1 MRLVSWNIR
10 SGGGPGVARV
20 AEVLRS
26 LDADVAVLTETT
38 AKRTPELQ
46 RALRAGGW
54 LHVEATSPPE
64 HEYGTM
70 IASRSATRRVPLDD
84 DPAAHR
90 ALLVEMD
97 GGAVSVAGC
106 YTPLQENGG
115 RGSTLQTDFW
125 LWLGATLDRRRN
137 EPMVVAGDWNTCVAE
152 DGAGK
157 DLPCAD
163 HLIGLQQRGWRSAFR
178 AVHPEVRARS
188 WWHPGGSAFRIDD
201 AFLSPGFGGTV
212 RAAEYVTS
220 AEEHALAWDRQGAR
234 PTSTLSDH
242 AAFVIDIDLQ
252 A

>member
-20 AEVLRS
+20 AEVLRA

-46 RALRAGGW
+46 SALQAGGW
-54 LHVEATSPPE
+54 SHIEATSPPE

-70 IASRSATRRVPLDD
+70 IASRSATRRIPLDD
-84 DPAAHR
+84 GPAAHR

-97 GGAVSVAGC
+97 GRALSVAGC
-106 YTPLQENGG
+106 YMPLPASGG
-115 RGSTLQTDFW
+115 PGSTLQTDFW
-125 LWLGATLDRRRN
+125 LRLAAALDRRQS
-137 EPMVVAGDWNTCVAE
+137 ESMVIAGDWNTCVAE

-157 DLPCAD
+157 DLRAAD

-178 AVHPEVRARS
+178 AVHPEVQARS
-188 WWHPGGSAFRIDD
+188 WWHPSGSAFRIDD

-220 AEEHALAWDRQGAR
+220 AGGHILAWDRQGER
-234 PTSTLSDH
+234 PASTVSDH
-242 AAFVIDIDLQ
+242 AAFVVDLDLQ

>member
-10 SGGGPGVARV
+10 SGGGPGVARI
-20 AEVLRS
+20 AEVLRA

-38 AKRTPELQ
+38 ARRTPEL
-46 RALRAGGW
+46 RSALRSGGW

-84 DPAAHR
+84 GPAAHR
-90 ALLVEMD
+90 ALLVEME
-97 GGAVSVAGC
+97 GCALSFAGC
-106 YTPLQENGG
+106 YMPLKENGG
-115 RGSTLQTDFW
+115 RGSTPQIDFW
-125 LWLGATLDRRRN
+125 LWLAATLDRRQS
-137 EPMVVAGDWNTCVAE
+137 ESMVVAGDWNTCIAE

-163 HLIGLQQRGWRSAFR
+163 HLVGLQRRGWRSAFR

-188 WWHPGGSAFRIDD
+188 WWHHSGSAFRIDD
-201 AFLSPGFGGTV
+201 AYLSPGFVGTV

-220 AEEHALAWDRQGAR
+220 AGKHALVWDRQGAQ
-234 PTSTLSDH
+234 PASTLSDH
-242 AAFVIDIDLQ
+242 AAFVVDLDLQ